1 MSQSIMNMVVENGIT
16 MTRFSKDS
24 DYSNDNDAPS
34 HKIPK
39 V

>member
-16 MTRFSKDS
+16 MKRFSKNS
-24 DYSNDNDAPS
+24 VYSNDNDAPS